1 MEEFIQQR
9 IGQTLGERW
18 VLKSVLGVGGMAAVY
33 AAADSAGNEAA
44 VKILHPEI
52 GMRRELRERFMRE
65 GVVANRIQHAGAVKV
80 IEHGAVDETS
90 VFLVMERLRGESLGE
105 RVSRDGSLPLPDL
118 LDALDQTLDVL
129 AVAHDAGIVH
139 RDLKPDNLF
148 ITDTGAVKVLDF
160 GLARVVE
167 SVPGD
172 MRTRTGIAMG
182 TLPYM
187 APEQALGK
195 RSEVDA
201 RVDIFAL
208 GATAFRILTKRRIHE
223 ADSEAG
229 MLIAMA
235 SRPAPP
241 LRSVA
246 EHVPENV
253 AAIIDMALAFSRDA
267 RYPDARTM
275 QEDVRAVQRA
285 EKPPFASARWRVLD
299 EVTRHEL
306 PAPMPASASATP
318 APAPATSAVATPPA
332 PAPATSAVATPP
344 APAPAPLAVA
354 AEPTPGMSLPA
365 QPLQHAPAAQ
375 RQRSPGLL
383 ALVALLGCVLAA
395 LLWAVWP
402 SSMPLPP
409 DARTIGGAGSDVVRA
424 MVAEGEPP
432 REGATEAS
440 KPAREANKKR
450 QENAREQQKKLEEI
464 SREKAKKAEH
474 RREREKR

>member
-1 MEEFIQQR
+1 MIRSSDYQMEEFIQQR

-80 IEHGAVDETS
+80 LEHGAVDEAS
-90 VFLVMERLRGESLGE
+90 VFLVMERLHGESLGE

-241 LRSVA
+241 LLSVA

-285 EKPPFASARWRVLD
+285 EKPPFASSRRRVFD

-306 PAPMPASASATP
+306 PAPMPASATP
-318 APAPATSAVATPPA
+318 APAPAPSAVA
-332 PAPATSAVATPP
+332 V
-344 APAPAPLAVA
+344 
-354 AEPTPGMSLPA
+354 EPTPGMSLPA
-365 QPLQHAPAAQ
+365 QELQHAPAAQ

-383 ALVALLGCVLAA
+383 ALVALLGCLLLAA

-409 DARTIGGAGSDVVRA
+409 DARTTGGAGSDVVRA